1 MLEKFRQVRDQ
12 IEAKIRHWLEHPEE
26 ELATL
31 REERERERQQRM
43 RALHQ
48 EAGRRAPANATAE
61 REGVSMRVVSA

>member
-31 REERERERQQRM
+31 QEERERERQQRM

-48 EAGRRAPANATAE
+48 EDGRHAPASATAE
-61 REGVSMRVVSA
+61 REGISMRVVSA